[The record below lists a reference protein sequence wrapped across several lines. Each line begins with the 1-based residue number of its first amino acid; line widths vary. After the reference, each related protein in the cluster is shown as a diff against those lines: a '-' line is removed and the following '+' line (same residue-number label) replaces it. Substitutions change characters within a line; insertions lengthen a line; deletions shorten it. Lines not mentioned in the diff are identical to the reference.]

1 MNPTISLFSDI
12 AELLIYQTN
21 SRTTVKNNDTSR
33 NQKQQQR
40 FNFDGAVTKFDKML
54 NTMFSTV
61 PNDELEHIMLNIE
74 EEMIGE
80 FGICIQAETDENDYN
95 DRELKQKSELKIQ
108 EVKQKLKQYDGLDI
122 SVTGYKNEGKEDIH
136 QKIVFSDPD
145 TKEFVASIPL
155 TDSEDKG
162 YDFYYSIYI
171 AMMISK
177 FGRKVLFALGKQ
189 LTTSD
194 VATFGIFDT
203 VSRQMIYNPYAK
215 ISNWICAM
223 KYVNNTYLPII
234 GGYLL
239 ADNKL
244 SLTTLYTLLVSNRL
258 PTQIIKLYEF
268 TSSAGSVN
276 EDEEYSEN
284 GPFINRDINN
294 FGKLIITIIAPSG
307 LEIKRMLNIRHRV
320 SRKRTRIIPNKNVKY
335 RDLVRNFGNEI
346 SELVET

>member
-12 AELLIYQTN
+12 AELLIYQSN
-21 SRTTVKNNDTSR
+21 SRTTVKNNDTVKNS
-33 NQKQQQR
+33 KQQQR
-40 FNFDGAVTKFDKML
+40 FNFDGAVTKFDRML
-54 NTMFSTV
+54 NVMFSTV
-61 PNDELEHIMLNIE
+61 PNDELEHVMLNIE

-80 FGICIQAETDENDYN
+80 FGICLQAEVDDHEFSERD
-95 DRELKQKSELKIQ
+95 LKQKSEIKIQ

-122 SVTGYKNEGKEDIH
+122 NVIGYVNEGKPDIH

-177 FGRKVLFALGKQ
+177 FGRKVLFALAKQ

-215 ISNWICAM
+215 IANWICAM
-223 KYVNNTYLPII
+223 KYVNNTYLPVI

-244 SLTTLYTLLVSNRL
+244 ALTTLYTLLVSSRL
-258 PTQIIKLYEF
+258 PNQIIKLYEF
-268 TSSAGSVN
+268 ASSAGSVN
-276 EDEEYSEN
+276 EEEEYTEN
-284 GPFINRDINN
+284 GPFMNRDINVS
-294 FGKLIITIIAPSG
+294 GKLIITLIAPSG
-307 LEIKRMLNIRHRV
+307 LEIRRMLNIRHRV
-320 SRKRTRIIPNKNVKY
+320 TRKRNRIVQNRNVKY
-335 RDLVRNFGNEI
+335 RDLVRNFGSETE
-346 SELVET
+346 ELVES